1 MKSIRWIKKDLKV
14 NFLNIKNIAT
24 IISIVALI
32 SSIFFILFKNLNF
45 GIDFKGG
52 TLIELRST
60 DNKINVSS
68 LRDNLNSMNLGDVSV
83 KNFGNETD
91 FLIKFEINNNKNI
104 IEEIKANLDKSFG
117 NTFDFR
123 RVENVG
129 PKVSA
134 ELLKS
139 GVIAIAVALTLMLIY
154 IWIRF
159 EWQFSLGAILA
170 LFHDVLVTLGL
181 FSLLGLEI
189 NLSIIAAVST
199 IVGYSMNDTV
209 VIFDRVR
216 ENLRK
221 YSDIKIYDLTNIS
234 INETLSRTLI
244 TSITTLLALLSIF
257 FFGGEI
263 LKGFSLAMIFGVIFG
278 TYSSIYIANTV
289 LVRLR
294 VSQKTVLREDE
305 SS

>member
-1 MKSIRWIKKDLKV
+1 MISFNKYY
-14 NFLNIKNIAT
+14 NQFNILSLT
-24 IISIVALI
+24 LVLVSLI
-32 SSIFFILFKNLNF
+32 LLSFKGLNF

-52 TLIELRST
+52 TLIELRSNDSNISVT
-60 DNKINVSS
+60 SI
-68 LRDNLNSMNLGDVSV
+68 RDNLGQMDLGDISV

-91 FLIKFEINNNKNI
+91 FLIKFENSNNKNI
-104 IEEIKANLDKSFG
+104 IEEIKSSFENSFG
-117 NTFDFR
+117 NNFDFR

-139 GVIAIAVALTLMLIY
+139 GIIAISVALILMLIY

-181 FSLLGLEI
+181 FSLFSLEI
-189 NLSIIAAVST
+189 NLSIIAAVLT

-221 YSDIKIYDLTNIS
+221 YSDIKIYELTNIS

-257 FFGGEI
+257 FFGGEV
-263 LKGFSLAMIFGVIFG
+263 LKGFSLAMIFGVVFG

-289 LVRLR
+289 LVRLK
-294 VSQKTVLREDE
+294 VSQKTILKEE
-305 SS
+305 STN

>member
-1 MKSIRWIKKDLKV
+1 MIAFNRYYNHFNIVSITLVVISLL
-14 NFLNIKNIAT
+14 FL
-24 IISIVALI
+24 V
-32 SSIFFILFKNLNF
+32 FKGLNF

-52 TLIELRST
+52 TLIELRSNDT
-60 DNKINVSS
+60 KINVSS
-68 LRDNLNSMNLGDVSV
+68 LRDNLNQMNLGDVSV
-83 KNFGNETD
+83 KNFGNEKD
-91 FLIKFEINNNKNI
+91 FLIKFENNNNKNV
-104 IEEIKANLDKSFG
+104 IEEIKLNLDKSFG
-117 NTFDFR
+117 NNFSFR

-139 GVIAIAVALTLMLIY
+139 GVIAISVALVLMLIY

-170 LFHDVLVTLGL
+170 LFHDVIVTLGL
-181 FSLLGLEI
+181 FSILGLEI
-189 NLSIIAAVST
+189 NLSIIAAVLT

-221 YSDIKIYDLTNIS
+221 YSDIKIYELTNIS

-263 LKGFSLAMIFGVIFG
+263 LKGFSLAMIFGVVFG

-289 LVRLR
+289 LVRLK
-294 VSQKTVLREDE
+294 VSQRTVLREDDKN
-305 SS
+305 

>member
-1 MKSIRWIKKDLKV
+1 M
-14 NFLNIKNIAT
+14 IAFNKYYNHFNVVSSLL
-24 IISIVALI
+24 IIFSLALL
-32 SSIFFILFKNLNF
+32 IFKGLNF

-60 DNKINVSS
+60 DTKINVSS
-68 LRDNLNSMNLGDVSV
+68 LRDKFSQMDLGDVSV
-83 KNFGNETD
+83 KKFGNDTD
-91 FLIKFEINNNKNI
+91 YLIKFENKDNKKNI
-104 IEEIKANLDKSFG
+104 IEEIKINLDKSFG
-117 NTFDFR
+117 NNFNFR

-129 PKVSA
+129 PKVSS

-139 GVIAIAVALTLMLIY
+139 GVIAISLSLAAMLFY

-170 LFHDVLVTLGL
+170 LFHDVIVTLGVFSL
-181 FSLLGLEI
+181 FSLEI
-189 NLSIIAAVST
+189 NLSIIAAVLT

-221 YSDIKIYDLTNIS
+221 YSDIKIFELTNIS
-234 INETLSRTLI
+234 INETLSRTII
-244 TSITTLLALLSIF
+244 TSATTLLALLAIY

-263 LKGFSLAMIFGVIFG
+263 LKGFSLAMILGVIFG

-294 VSQKTVLREDE
+294 VSQKTVLREDNE
-305 SS
+305 K

>member
-1 MKSIRWIKKDLKV
+1 MISFNKYYNKF
-14 NFLNIKNIAT
+14 NFLSVSLVV
-24 IISIVALI
+24 ISLVFLI
-32 SSIFFILFKNLNF
+32 FKGLNF

-52 TLIELRST
+52 TLIELRSN
-60 DNKINVSS
+60 DQKINVSS
-68 LRDNLNSMNLGDVSV
+68 LRDRLSQMNLGDVSV
-83 KNFGNETD
+83 KKFGNDTD
-91 FLIKFEINNNKNI
+91 FLIKFENNEDKNI
-104 IEEIKANLDKSFG
+104 IEKIRLNLDKSFG
-117 NTFDFR
+117 NDFSFR

-139 GVIAIAVALTLMLIY
+139 GVIAISVALVLMLIY

-159 EWQFSLGAILA
+159 EWQFSLGAIAA
-170 LFHDVLVTLGL
+170 LFHDVIVTLGL
-181 FSLLGLEI
+181 FSLFGLEI
-189 NLSIIAAVST
+189 NLSIIAAILT

-221 YSDIKIYDLTNIS
+221 YSDIKIYELTNIS

-278 TYSSIYIANTV
+278 TYSSIYIANTI
-289 LVRLR
+289 LVRLN
-294 VSQKTVLREDE
+294 VSQKTILKEDE
-305 SS
+305 KN

>member
-1 MKSIRWIKKDLKV
+1 MIAFNRYYNKFNILSISLVVISLL
-14 NFLNIKNIAT
+14 FL
-24 IISIVALI
+24 V
-32 SSIFFILFKNLNF
+32 FKGLNF

-60 DNKINVSS
+60 DSKINVSS
-68 LRDNLNSMNLGDVSV
+68 LRDKLNQMNLGDVSV
-83 KNFGNETD
+83 KKFGNETD
-91 FLIKFEINNNKNI
+91 FLIKFEVDNNKNI
-104 IEEIKANLDKSFG
+104 IEEIKQNFDKSYG
-117 NTFDFR
+117 NNFDFR

-134 ELLKS
+134 ELLRS
-139 GVIAIAVALTLMLIY
+139 GVIAISVALALMLIY

-170 LFHDVLVTLGL
+170 LFHDVIVTLGL

-189 NLSIIAAVST
+189 NLSIIAAVLT

-221 YSDIKIYDLTNIS
+221 YSDIKIFDLTNIS

-257 FFGGEI
+257 FFGGEV

-294 VSQKTVLREDE
+294 VSQKTILKDE
-305 SS
+305 EKN

>member
-1 MKSIRWIKKDLKV
+1 MD
-14 NFLNIKNIAT
+14 
-24 IISIVALI
+24 
-32 SSIFFILFKNLNF
+32 
-45 GIDFKGG
+45 
-52 TLIELRST
+52 
-60 DNKINVSS
+60 
-68 LRDNLNSMNLGDVSV
+68 LGDVSV
-83 KNFGNETD
+83 KNFGNDTD
-91 FLIKFEINNNKNI
+91 YLIKFEISDNKNV
-104 IEEIKANLDKSFG
+104 IEEIKTNLDKSFG

-139 GVIAIAVALTLMLIY
+139 GIIAICVALTLMLIY

-170 LFHDVLVTLGL
+170 LFHDVIVTLGL

-189 NLSIIAAVST
+189 NLSIIAAVLT

-209 VIFDRVR
+209 VIYDRVR

-244 TSITTLLALLSIF
+244 TSVTTLLALLSIF

-289 LVRLR
+289 LVRLK
-294 VSQKTVLREDE
+294 VTQKTVLREDK
-305 SS
+305 

>member
-1 MKSIRWIKKDLKV
+1 M
-14 NFLNIKNIAT
+14 IAFNRYYNQFN
-24 IISIVALI
+24 IISISLVVISLI
-32 SSIFFILFKNLNF
+32 FLVFKGLNF

-52 TLIELRST
+52 TLIELRSD

-68 LRDNLNSMNLGDVSV
+68 LRDNLSQMNLGDVSV

-91 FLIKFEINNNKNI
+91 FLIKFEINNNKNV
-104 IEEIKANLDKSFG
+104 IEEIKINLEKSFG
-117 NTFDFR
+117 NNFNFR

-139 GVIAIAVALTLMLIY
+139 GVIAISVALAMMLIY

-159 EWQFSLGAILA
+159 EWQFSFGAILA
-170 LFHDVLVTLGL
+170 LFHDVIVTLGL
-181 FSLLGLEI
+181 FSLFGLEI
-189 NLSIIAAVST
+189 NLSIIAAVLT

-209 VIFDRVR
+209 VIYDRVR
-216 ENLRK
+216 ENLKK
-221 YSDIKIYDLTNIS
+221 YSDIKIFELTNIS

-263 LKGFSLAMIFGVIFG
+263 LKGFSLAMIFGVVFG

-289 LVRLR
+289 LVRLN
-294 VSQKTVLREDE
+294 VSQKTILKEDDKT
-305 SS
+305 

>member
-1 MKSIRWIKKDLKV
+1 MIPFNKYYNKFNILSIMLV
-14 NFLNIKNIAT
+14 
-24 IISIVALI
+24 LI
-32 SSIFFILFKNLNF
+32 SLLLLIIKGLNF

-52 TLIELRST
+52 TIIELRSS
-60 DNKINVSS
+60 DSKINVSS
-68 LRDNLNSMNLGDVSV
+68 LRDNLNQMNLGDVSV
-83 KNFGNETD
+83 KNFGNEND
-91 FLIKFEINNNKNI
+91 FLIKFENNSNKNV
-104 IEEIKANLDKSFG
+104 IEEIKKNLDKSFG
-117 NTFDFR
+117 NNFDFR

-129 PKVSA
+129 PKVSS
-134 ELLKS
+134 ELLRS
-139 GVIAIAVALTLMLIY
+139 GIIAISLALILMLVY

-170 LFHDVLVTLGL
+170 LFHDVIVTLGL

-189 NLSIIAAVST
+189 NLSIVAAVLT

-221 YSDIKIYDLTNIS
+221 YSDLKIFELTNIS

-289 LVRLR
+289 LVRLN
-294 VSQKTVLREDE
+294 VSQKTILKEKD
-305 SS
+305 

>member
-1 MKSIRWIKKDLKV
+1 MIKFNKFYTHF
-14 NFLNIKNIAT
+14 N
-24 IISIVALI
+24 IISLI
-32 SSIFFILFKNLNF
+32 LVILSLILLTFKGLNY

-52 TLIELRST
+52 TLIELRSS
-60 DNKINVSS
+60 DNNINVSN
-68 LRDNLNSMNLGDVSV
+68 LRDNLNQMDLGDVSV
-83 KNFGNETD
+83 KKFGND
-91 FLIKFEINNNKNI
+91 QDYLIKFENKNDSKNI
-104 IEEIKANLDKSFG
+104 IEEIRSNLDKSFG
-117 NTFDFR
+117 NNFDFR

-139 GVIAIAVALTLMLIY
+139 GVIAISISLALMLIY

-159 EWQFSLGAILA
+159 EWQFSLGAIIA
-170 LFHDVLVTLGL
+170 LFHDVIITLGL
-181 FSLLGLEI
+181 FSLLSLEI
-189 NLSIIAAVST
+189 NLSIIAAILT

-221 YSDIKIYDLTNIS
+221 YSDIKIFELTNIS

-244 TSITTLLALLSIF
+244 TSITTLLALFSIF

-289 LVRLR
+289 LVRLN
-294 VSQKTVLREDE
+294 VSQKTILKEE
-305 SS
+305 EEN

>member
-1 MKSIRWIKKDLKV
+1 MIAFNKYYNQFNILSISLVVISL
-14 NFLNIKNIAT
+14 FLLT
-24 IISIVALI
+24 
-32 SSIFFILFKNLNF
+32 FKGLNF

-60 DNKINVSS
+60 DSKINVSS

-104 IEEIKANLDKSFG
+104 IEEIKSNLDKSFG

-139 GVIAIAVALTLMLIY
+139 GVIAIVVALTLMLIY

-189 NLSIIAAVST
+189 NLSIIAAVLT

>member
-1 MKSIRWIKKDLKV
+1 MISFNKYYNK
-14 NFLNIKNIAT
+14 FNIL
-24 IISIVALI
+24 SVALVI
-32 SSIFFILFKNLNF
+32 TSLLFLIFKGLNF

-52 TLIELRST
+52 TLIELRSS
-60 DNKINVSS
+60 DIKINVSS
-68 LRDNLNSMNLGDVSV
+68 LRDKFNQMDLGDVSV
-83 KNFGNETD
+83 KRFGNETD
-91 FLIKFEINNNKNI
+91 FLIKFENKDDKKNI
-104 IEEIKANLDKSFG
+104 IEEVKVNLDKSFG
-117 NTFDFR
+117 NNFDFR

-139 GVIAIAVALTLMLIY
+139 GIIAMSVALILMLIY

-170 LFHDVLVTLGL
+170 LFHDVIVTLGL

-189 NLSIIAAVST
+189 NLSIIAAVLT

-221 YSDIKIYDLTNIS
+221 YSDIKIFELTNIS

-244 TSITTLLALLSIF
+244 TSVTTLLALLSIF

-289 LVRLR
+289 LVRLN
-294 VSQKTVLREDE
+294 VTQKTILKEE
-305 SS
+305 

>member
-1 MKSIRWIKKDLKV
+1 MIAFNKYYDKFNILSITLVIVSL
-14 NFLNIKNIAT
+14 FLLT
-24 IISIVALI
+24 
-32 SSIFFILFKNLNF
+32 FKGLNF

-52 TLIELRST
+52 TLIELRSS

-68 LRDNLNSMNLGDVSV
+68 LRENLNTMNLGDVSV
-83 KNFGNETD
+83 KNFGNELD
-91 FLIKFEINNNKNI
+91 FLIKFENNSNKNI
-104 IEEIKANLDKSFG
+104 INEIKINLDKSFG
-117 NTFDFR
+117 NQFDFR

-139 GVIAIAVALTLMLIY
+139 GIIAISVALVLMLIY

-170 LFHDVLVTLGL
+170 LFHDVIVTLGL

-189 NLSIIAAVST
+189 NLSIIAAVVT
-199 IVGYSMNDTV
+199 IVGCSMNDTV

-221 YSDIKIYDLTNIS
+221 YSDIKIYELTNIS

-244 TSITTLLALLSIF
+244 TSVTTLLALLSIF

-263 LKGFSLAMIFGVIFG
+263 LKGFSLAMIFGVVFG

-289 LVRLR
+289 LVRLK
-294 VSQKTVLREDE
+294 VSQRTILKEDE
-305 SS
+305 KN

>member
-1 MKSIRWIKKDLKV
+1 MIKF
-14 NFLNIKNIAT
+14 NRFYSQFNILSSLLIIA
-24 IISIVALI
+24 SLI
-32 SSIFFILFKNLNF
+32 LLIFKGLNF

-52 TLIELRST
+52 TLIELRSSDT
-60 DNKINVSS
+60 KINVSS
-68 LRDNLNSMNLGDVSV
+68 LRDNLKQMDLGDVSV
-83 KNFGNETD
+83 KKFGTD
-91 FLIKFEINNNKNI
+91 QDYLIKFENKDNKKNI
-104 IEEIKANLDKSFG
+104 IEEIRSSLDKSFG
-117 NTFDFR
+117 NNFDFR

-139 GVIAIAVALTLMLIY
+139 GIIAISISLAVMLIY

-170 LFHDVLVTLGL
+170 LFHDVIVTLGL
-181 FSLLGLEI
+181 FSLLNLEI
-189 NLSIIAAVST
+189 NLSIIAAVLT

-221 YSDIKIYDLTNIS
+221 YSDIKIFELTNIS

-263 LKGFSLAMIFGVIFG
+263 LKGFSLAMIFGVVFG
-278 TYSSIYIANTV
+278 TYSSIYIANSV
-289 LVRLR
+289 LVRLN
-294 VSQKTVLREDE
+294 VSQKTILKEE
-305 SS
+305 EKN

>member
-1 MKSIRWIKKDLKV
+1 MIKF
-14 NFLNIKNIAT
+14 NRFYNQFNI
-24 IISIVALI
+24 L
-32 SSIFFILFKNLNF
+32 SSILIIASLIILIFKGLNF

-60 DNKINVSS
+60 DSKINVSS
-68 LRDNLNSMNLGDVSV
+68 LRDNLGQMNLGDISV
-83 KNFGNETD
+83 KKFGND
-91 FLIKFEINNNKNI
+91 QDYLVKFENEDNRKNI
-104 IEEIKANLDKSFG
+104 IEEIKSNLDKSFG
-117 NTFDFR
+117 NNFNFR

-129 PKVSA
+129 PKVSS

-139 GVIAIAVALTLMLIY
+139 GVIAISISLAVMLIY

-159 EWQFSLGAILA
+159 EWQFSLGAIIA
-170 LFHDVLVTLGL
+170 LFHDVIVTLGL
-181 FSLLGLEI
+181 FSLLSLEI
-189 NLSIIAAVST
+189 NLSIIAAVLT

-221 YSDIKIYDLTNIS
+221 YSDIKIFELTNIS

-257 FFGGEI
+257 FFGGEV
-263 LKGFSLAMIFGVIFG
+263 LKGFSLAMIFGVVFG

-289 LVRLR
+289 LVRLN
-294 VSQKTVLREDE
+294 VSQKTILKDGE
-305 SS
+305 

>member
-1 MKSIRWIKKDLKV
+1 MIAFNKYYNKFNILSS
-14 NFLNIKNIAT
+14 FLILV
-24 IISIVALI
+24 SLLLLI
-32 SSIFFILFKNLNF
+32 FKGLNF

-52 TLIELRST
+52 TLIELRSMDT
-60 DNKINVSS
+60 KINVTS
-68 LRDNLNSMNLGDVSV
+68 LRDSFKQMDLGDISV
-83 KNFGNETD
+83 KKFGNETD
-91 FLIKFEINNNKNI
+91 FLIKFENKDNKKNI
-104 IEEIKANLDKSFG
+104 IEEVKKNLDKSFG
-117 NTFDFR
+117 NNFDFR

-139 GVIAIAVALTLMLIY
+139 GIIAISVSLFLMLIY

-159 EWQFSLGAILA
+159 EWQFSLGAIVA
-170 LFHDVLVTLGL
+170 LFHDVIVTLGL
-181 FSLLGLEI
+181 FSLFGFEI
-189 NLSIIAAVST
+189 NLSIIAAVLT

-278 TYSSIYIANTV
+278 TYSSIYIANTI
-289 LVRLR
+289 LVRLN
-294 VSQKTVLREDE
+294 VSQRTILKDE
-305 SS
+305 EKN

>member
-1 MKSIRWIKKDLKV
+1 MIPFNKYYNRFNILSLLLVFISLLFLTIKG
-14 NFLNIKNIAT
+14 
-24 IISIVALI
+24 
-32 SSIFFILFKNLNF
+32 LNF

-60 DNKINVSS
+60 DSKINVSS
-68 LRDNLNSMNLGDVSV
+68 LRENLNQMNLGDVSV
-83 KNFGNETD
+83 KKFGNEKD
-91 FLIKFEINNNKNI
+91 YLIKFEINNRKNV
-104 IEEIKANLDKSFG
+104 IEEIKTNLDKSFG
-117 NTFDFR
+117 NTFNFR

-129 PKVSA
+129 PKVSS
-134 ELLKS
+134 ELLRS
-139 GVIAIAVALTLMLIY
+139 GVIAISVALALMLIY

-170 LFHDVLVTLGL
+170 LFHDVIVTLGL

-189 NLSIIAAVST
+189 NLSIIAAVLT

-221 YSDIKIYDLTNIS
+221 YSDLKIFELTNIS

-244 TSITTLLALLSIF
+244 TSITTLLALFSIF

-278 TYSSIYIANTV
+278 TYSSIYISNTI
-289 LVRLR
+289 LVRLN
-294 VSQKTVLREDE
+294 VSQKTILKEDKN
-305 SS
+305 

>member
-1 MKSIRWIKKDLKV
+1 MIAFNRYYNHFNIVSITLVVISLL
-14 NFLNIKNIAT
+14 FL
-24 IISIVALI
+24 V
-32 SSIFFILFKNLNF
+32 FKGLNF

-52 TLIELRST
+52 TLIELRSNDT
-60 DNKINVSS
+60 KINVSS
-68 LRDNLNSMNLGDVSV
+68 LRDNLNQMNLGDISV
-83 KNFGNETD
+83 KNFGNEKD
-91 FLIKFEINNNKNI
+91 FLIKFENNNNKNV
-104 IEEIKANLDKSFG
+104 IEEIKSNLDKSFG
-117 NTFDFR
+117 NNFSFR

-139 GVIAIAVALTLMLIY
+139 GVIAISVALVLMLIY

-170 LFHDVLVTLGL
+170 LFHDVIVTLGL

-189 NLSIIAAVST
+189 NLSIIAAVLT

-221 YSDIKIYDLTNIS
+221 YSDIKIYELTNIS

-263 LKGFSLAMIFGVIFG
+263 LKGFSLAMIFGVVFG

-289 LVRLR
+289 LVRLK
-294 VSQKTVLREDE
+294 VSQRTVLREDDKN
-305 SS
+305 

>member
-1 MKSIRWIKKDLKV
+1 MISFNKHYNK
-14 NFLNIKNIAT
+14 FNILSLT
-24 IISIVALI
+24 LVIISLLFLI
-32 SSIFFILFKNLNF
+32 FKGLNF

-60 DNKINVSS
+60 DSKIKVSS
-68 LRDNLNSMNLGDVSV
+68 IRDNLNQMNLGDISV
-83 KNFGNETD
+83 KKFGNETD
-91 FLIKFEINNNKNI
+91 FLIKFEINDNKKI
-104 IEEIKANLDKSFG
+104 VEEIQINLEKSFG
-117 NTFDFR
+117 NDFDFR

-139 GVIAIAVALTLMLIY
+139 GVIAISTALVLMLIY

-170 LFHDVLVTLGL
+170 LFHDVIVTLGL
-181 FSLLGLEI
+181 FSFLGLEI
-189 NLSIIAAVST
+189 NLSIIAAVLT

-221 YSDIKIYDLTNIS
+221 YSDIKIYELTNIS

-294 VSQKTVLREDE
+294 VSQKTILREDE
-305 SS
+305 KN

>member
-1 MKSIRWIKKDLKV
+1 LLLLV
-14 NFLNIKNIAT
+14 
-24 IISIVALI
+24 
-32 SSIFFILFKNLNF
+32 FKGLNF

-60 DNKINVSS
+60 DSKINISS
-68 LRDNLNSMNLGDVSV
+68 LRDNLNQLDLGDVSV
-83 KNFGNETD
+83 KNFGNEKD
-91 FLIKFEINNNKNI
+91 FLIKFENNNNKNVI
-104 IEEIKANLDKSFG
+104 GQIKSNLEKSFA
-117 NTFDFR
+117 NNFDFR

-129 PKVSA
+129 PKVSS

-139 GVIAIAVALTLMLIY
+139 GIIAISVALALMLIY

-170 LFHDVLVTLGL
+170 LFHDVIVTLGL

-189 NLSIIAAVST
+189 NLSIIAAVLT

-221 YSDIKIYDLTNIS
+221 YSDIKIFELTNIS

-289 LVRLR
+289 LVRLK
-294 VSQKTVLREDE
+294 VSQRTVLKDEDKN
-305 SS
+305 

>member
-1 MKSIRWIKKDLKV
+1 MIEFNKYYNKFNILSSILV
-14 NFLNIKNIAT
+14 
-24 IISIVALI
+24 IISLLFL
-32 SSIFFILFKNLNF
+32 FFKGLNF

-52 TLIELRST
+52 TLIELRSA
-60 DNKINVSS
+60 DSKISVSS
-68 LRDNLNSMNLGDVSV
+68 LRDNLNQMDLGDVSV
-83 KNFGNETD
+83 KKFGNETD
-91 FLIKFEINNNKNI
+91 YLIKFENKDNKKNI
-104 IEEIKANLDKSFG
+104 IEEIKKRLDQSFG
-117 NTFDFR
+117 NNFDFR

-134 ELLKS
+134 ELLRS
-139 GVIAIAVALTLMLIY
+139 GIIAISLALVLMLIY

-170 LFHDVLVTLGL
+170 LFHDVIITLGL
-181 FSLLGLEI
+181 FSFLNLEI
-189 NLSIIAAVST
+189 NLSIIAAVLT

-221 YSDIKIYDLTNIS
+221 YSDIKIYELTNIS

-244 TSITTLLALLSIF
+244 TSITTLLALLAIF

-289 LVRLR
+289 LVRLN
-294 VSQKTVLREDE
+294 VSQKTIIKDE
-305 SS
+305 E